1 MGRGAYTKWMAGS
14 LRSQLGGLGLLVGAA
29 TFVVHVLLRSLATA
43 GVEPEVFALRGSWI
57 PINALG
63 VLGAILVLLG
73 LPGLYARIASAT
85 GLLGLLGVVSIAIA
99 WLFFGVFLS
108 LYSVLILPWLAQHA
122 PELIA
127 AGAPLPPGFM
137 VAFAVGLLAWL
148 AGAALLAV
156 PLLRGKL
163 EQPWVGYLLGIS
175 ALWMVFGNLILAPR
189 GPSGNLAINLLSS
202 LGPVLLL
209 AALAKLG
216 ASLWA
221 ERRSARR

>member
-1 MGRGAYTKWMAGS
+1 MSPGEGER
-14 LRSQLGGLGLLVGAA
+14 RAA
-29 TFVVHVLLRSLATA
+29 EEKGHVA
-43 GVEPEVFALRGSWI
+43 
-57 PINALG
+57 
-63 VLGAILVLLG
+63 
-73 LPGLYARIASAT
+73 
-85 GLLGLLGVVSIAIA
+85 
-99 WLFFGVFLS
+99 
-108 LYSVLILPWLAQHA
+108 AQ
-122 PELIA
+122 
-127 AGAPLPPGFM
+127 
-137 VAFAVGLLAWL
+137 
-148 AGAALLAV
+148 
-156 PLLRGKL
+156 LRGKL